1 MIKKN
6 NLGYFIVKLKKITC
20 SNYDNNEKTET
31 PTFRI

>member
-6 NLGYFIVKLKKITC
+6 NLGYFIVKLEKITR